1 MGAEEDIREI
11 RGQVTSH
18 ATKIGVHDAEQGVI
32 KERQKVMGEEITELK
47 GAVVSIAGNVK
58 AMTDTFDASDVKLE
72 RLVKA
77 DDDRATAS
85 KALDA
90 AQVKR
95 EEENAMWWAKIRREL
110 TPANVMIFAGLAVVL
125 IGFLRGEYTAADAIE
140 RAAQVTIPLES
151 KAIPPNAP
159 APVIETQTDDV
170 P

>member
-1 MGAEEDIREI
+1 MGAEEDIREL

-18 ATKIGVHDAEQGVI
+18 ATEIGVHAAKQGVI

-47 GAVVSIAGNVK
+47 GAVVSIATDVK
-58 AMTDTFDASDVKLE
+58 AITSTFDASDVKLE

-77 DDDRATAS
+77 DEKRTTAS
-85 KALDA
+85 ADAAA

-95 EEENAMWWAKIRREL
+95 EEANAMWWAKIRREL

-125 IGFLRGEYTAADAIE
+125 IGFLRGEYTAVDAIE
-140 RAAQVTIPLES
+140 KATQVTIPLES

-159 APVIETQTDDV
+159 PPVIEPPTDVV